1 MNVSKGC
8 CFFSAHSFFVVKRNK
23 SVEDTLLIFGH
34 QEVTFDKLLLMTLY
48 ISCKQCRHQV
58 SSTYCFQI
66 LRPSKNVFLFSSIGC
81 VIFARWQN
89 CVAEI
94 FLGKKW
100 ITAVHCFAQRI
111 ISPTPAT
118 LSSPIYKPDL
128 YGCWNDLR
136 YQIKICWL
144 LESPIKTRNTGIE
157 NVVEYSHSGSTH
169 TDHLVAFE
177 GSLGRQPSSAIHCLI
192 ASYTAAPV
200 CKQSKKYKYSCSRK
214 WKSLRSFRNF
224 SGMIFAEMQKAAD
237 MALILDNKLNVVIN

>member
-1 MNVSKGC
+1 MCFYFLPLVVSFLPDGEI
-8 CFFSAHSFFVVKRNK
+8 V
-23 SVEDTLLIFGH
+23 LLRYFWGRSEL
-34 QEVTFDKLLLMTLY
+34 QLLTVLLKELYLLLLPPFH
-48 ISCKQCRHQV
+48 HQV
-58 SSTYCFQI
+58 
-66 LRPSKNVFLFSSIGC
+66 
-81 VIFARWQN
+81 A
-89 CVAEI
+89 
-94 FLGKKW
+94 
-100 ITAVHCFAQRI
+100 
-111 ISPTPAT
+111 
-118 LSSPIYKPDL
+118 DL
-128 YGCWNDLR
+128 YGCWNDLS

-200 CKQSKKYKYSCSRK
+200 CKQSKKYKYSCPRK

-237 MALILDNKLNVVIN
+237 MALILHNKLNVVIKGIAHQIFFYCSNLIFWVVMGCGIADFGRRGL